1 MAAIVYPASTLSSS
15 ATARTAMPAKGGD
28 LAGVAA
34 VGLLGGLGVGVEGAV
49 ADRGGP

>member
-1 MAAIVYPASTLSSS
+1 
-15 ATARTAMPAKGGD
+15 MPAKGGD